1 MTLRLTRERAN
12 VNRLGLLCAATL
24 AALLLLPSPG
34 GGRGSASPAVEN
46 TAAAAAVAGAPA
58 ATVQIPPRPWTAL
71 GSTGAVD
78 ESSMNLFATVSTEMG
93 FRPGVAGNTL
103 VARYNVTN
111 TFDNNANPNVPGWTR
126 LEMGSNA
133 PMNVIISAK
142 LFKVSACT
150 AAQSLVC
157 EARNRSNDFPCARCT
172 FAAPSVDFTNNLY
185 YVEVTFDRT
194 GAPAALPRMFTL
206 RLL

>member
-1 MTLRLTRERAN
+1 MTLKLTREHGN
-12 VNRLGLLCAATL
+12 VKRLGLLCAATL
-24 AALLLLPSPG
+24 AALLLLPTT
-34 GGRGSASPAVEN
+34 GGRGSASLAVE
-46 TAAAAAVAGAPA
+46 TPAAAGAPA
-58 ATVQIPPRPWTAL
+58 AAMQIPPRPWTAL

-78 ESSMNLFATVSTEMG
+78 ESSINLFATVSTEIG

-133 PMNVIISAK
+133 PANVIISAK
-142 LFKVSACT
+142 LFKVSAC
-150 AAQSLVC
+150 APAQTLVC

-172 FAAPSVDFTNNLY
+172 FAPASVDFSNSLY
-185 YVEVTFDRT
+185 YVEVTIDRT